1 MCKKDLKQKTDKYFI
16 RLKLFIVIFPKNIL
30 IRGNLIIIIIIYT
43 LLYII
48 LFCIIFTLFIY
59 YLFIVKIFIVF
70 EIEYYYK

>member
-16 RLKLFIVIFPKNIL
+16 GLKLFIVIFPKNIL